1 MSFVDAASFEPA
13 VRCRGLLKTFG
24 KGAQAVAALRGVDLD
39 IPAGKICFV
48 VGPSGCGKTSLISI
62 ISSLLSPDQGEC
74 TVLGHVLQELQEGVR
89 ADFRAREIGFVF
101 QAFNLLPAL
110 TAIENVAVPLIVQG
124 CVRKHAIAQAGPVL
138 EAVGLAE
145 RRHAFPRELSGGQ
158 QQRVAIARAL
168 VHQPRL
174 VVCDEPTSALDH
186 HTGRKVMDLMRDLT
200 RAGRCTLIVVT
211 HDNRIFEYADIIA
224 RMDDGRIVALENV
237 PT

>member
-1 MSFVDAASFEPA
+1 LSFVDHVSFELA
-13 VRCRGLLKTFG
+13 VRCRGVTKTFG

-39 IPAGKICFV
+39 IPPGQICFV

-74 TVLGHVLQELQEGVR
+74 TVLGRALPSMLEGAR

-101 QAFNLLPAL
+101 QTFNLLPAL
-110 TAIENVAVPLIVQG
+110 TAVENVAVPLIVQG
-124 CVRKHAIAQAGPVL
+124 HSRRHAIARAGPVL

-145 RRHAFPRELSGGQ
+145 RGHAFPRELSGGQ

-168 VHQPRL
+168 VHQPKL

-186 HTGRKVMDLMRDLT
+186 ETGRKVMDLMRDLT

-224 RMDDGRIVALENV
+224 RMDDGRIVALEDV